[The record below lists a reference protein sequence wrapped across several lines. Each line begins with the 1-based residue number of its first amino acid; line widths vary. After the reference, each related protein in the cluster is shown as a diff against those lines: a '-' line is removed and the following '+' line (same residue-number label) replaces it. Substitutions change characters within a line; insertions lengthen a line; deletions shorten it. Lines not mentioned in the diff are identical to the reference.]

1 MPNVKLLDLRDNKIP
16 VLPDEVINL
25 QSLERLDL
33 SNNDL
38 STLPFTLGKK
48 PCLKNVTNSFLK
60 LLYPAAF
67 WESE

>member
-48 PCLKNVTNSFLK
+48 PCLKNVTSSLLK
-60 LLYPAAF
+60 QLYPAAF